1 MQKLKLET
9 QCCRDSYTIIFVNLV
24 GPWSL
29 VTVEQIV
36 LTVTQINEKLAAR
49 GIQPIK
55 MP

>member
-9 QCCRDSYTIIFVNLV
+9 QCCRDSYSIIFINLV

-29 VTVEQIV
+29 AAVEQIV

-49 GIQPIK
+49 GMQPVK